1 VLVPELTP
9 RDPVAEPVARRRG
22 SRYSAWSFGLLVL
35 CGMPAV
41 SAYLYRSWMLAAVT
55 LGAVVL
61 IFFVVYGSAGY
72 WLGYARALR
81 DPGVAAAAAGQEDA
95 DRR

>member
-22 SRYSAWSFGLLVL
+22 ERFSVWSFGVLVL
-35 CGMPAV
+35 CGLPAV
-41 SAYLYRSWMLAAVT
+41 QAYLYRSWMLAAVT

-61 IFFVVYGSAGY
+61 NFFLVYGSAGY

-81 DPGVAAAAAGQEDA
+81 DYGVTDAAAGQEDA
-95 DRR
+95 ARR

>member
-1 VLVPELTP
+1 M
-9 RDPVAEPVARRRG
+9 ARRRG
-22 SRYSAWSFGLLVL
+22 SRFSVWSFGLLML
-35 CGMPAV
+35 CGLPAFQ
-41 SAYLYRSWMLAAVT
+41 AYLYRSWMLAAVT

-61 IFFVVYGSAGY
+61 IFFVGYGSAGY

-81 DPGVAAAAAGQEDA
+81 DHGVADAAAGQEDA